1 MVLHTTEFDS
11 PFLGSLHTGA
21 WSLIFPCYWSIN
33 RLVSLFIATDDELA
47 NREEDPCYEHFL
59 QLSFL
64 VPFYFAVSV
73 ATSPLALLG
82 FLVWAPLQRWR
93 HPYVYSCS
101 PDTSNHYVPWRHP
114 RVGKSFVAGTANL
127 CLLPECAARYN
138 NLRRTQWRAREIGHR
153 IASSQTSPKIN
164 IVVESP
170 SEEQSDSGVGTVR
183 RDVESFDSRVSSLP
197 SSSQSGNVHHAVQLH
212 AEPAGSRHD
221 PNAPSCSRHDPNAPS
236 CSRHDQNSLSGD
248 ARRPP
253 PVMCNGF
260 IPGSHAGNKM
270 IHIKR
275 LPPLDGA
282 CAPPPSDSTPQDG
295 SDTTS
300 TEGTLSPVSPSST
313 LEYMTACSSLY
324 HTACSTLD
332 SGIAVLDGRP
342 DANQPPSP
350 RPDVSHDISVVFPY
364 QLDFLCLQEVFD
376 KRAGDRLA
384 RQLHRWFGYIVR
396 DVGNYSL
403 TGNCFVLNSG
413 LFLASRYPILDVAFK
428 HFPEKAREEYLA
440 CKGLLMAKVLLGTT
454 KEQQRIVGYVANTH
468 LQATEGDD
476 QVRLQVL
483 TTGVFAGDDQV
494 RLQQLSH
501 IPTWLEEFRQDTW
514 QVNDPPDLV
523 MFDLLCGDFNFNNL
537 RSDNRDLW
545 SHPLFDLYTDPCRT
559 APGEDKP
566 WTVGTLL
573 KQENMHYKEVNY
585 PEGLERILRDDTMRG
600 LYVCDEETD
609 LGTASGPADMSGRH
623 RIDYVMY
630 REGSLSNNCVLK
642 PEEVMFTTQLA
653 ALTDHVPVSLRFSAG
668 QKTA

>member
-1 MVLHTTEFDS
+1 MVLHTSEFDS
-11 PFLGSLHTGA
+11 PFLGRLHTGA
-21 WSLIFPCYWSIN
+21 WALIFPCYWSIN
-33 RLVSLFIATDDELA
+33 HLASLFIATDDELA

-64 VPFYFAVSV
+64 VPFYLALSLLT
-73 ATSPLALLG
+73 APLALLG
-82 FLVWAPLQRWR
+82 FVVWAPLQGRR

-101 PDTSNHYVPWRHP
+101 PDTGRHFVPWKHP
-114 RVGKSFVAGTANL
+114 RVGRSFIVATANL

-153 IASSQTSPKIN
+153 VASSQTSPKIN

-170 SEEQSDSGVGTVR
+170 SEEQSDSGVGVR
-183 RDVESFDSRVSSLP
+183 RDVDSFDSRVSSLP
-197 SSSQSGNVHHAVQLH
+197 SASQSGNVHAVQLH
-212 AEPAGSRHD
+212 AEP
-221 PNAPSCSRHDPNAPS
+221 SCSRHEPNVQGSTNSQGSSVPNAHGS
-236 CSRHDQNSLSGD
+236 NVAFSLCSDS
-248 ARRPP
+248 RRPA

-260 IPGSHAGNKM
+260 IPGAHAGNKM

-275 LPPLDGA
+275 LPALDGA
-282 CAPPPSDSTPQDG
+282 SPPPLSDSAAPPAPQDQ
-295 SDTTS
+295 SDTS

-332 SGIAVLDGRP
+332 SGIAVMDGRH
-342 DANQPPSP
+342 DAPPPP
-350 RPDVSHDISVVFPY
+350 RPGVAHDVAVVFPY

-384 RQLHRWFGYIVR
+384 RQLHRWFGYVVR
-396 DVGNYSL
+396 DVGNHSL
-403 TGNCFVLNSG
+403 ARNCFVLNSG
-413 LFLASRYPILDVAFK
+413 LLFASRYPILDVAFK
-428 HFPEKAREEYLA
+428 HFPEKAKEEYLA

-476 QVRLQVL
+476 QVRLQ
-483 TTGVFAGDDQV
+483 
-494 RLQQLSH
+494 QLGH

-514 QVNDPPDLV
+514 QSNDPPDLV

-537 RSDNRDLW
+537 RSDHRDLW

-600 LYVCDEETD
+600 LYVYDDETD
-609 LGTASGPADMSGRH
+609 VGTAAADMAGKH
-623 RIDYVMY
+623 RIDYTMY
-630 REGSLSNNCVLK
+630 REGSLSNNCVLQ
-642 PEEVMFTTQLA
+642 PEEVWFVAQLA
-653 ALTDHVPVSLRFSAG
+653 SLTDHVPFSFKFSSRLDDFQGLVSYESAL
-668 QKTA
+668 

>member
-1 MVLHTTEFDS
+1 MVLHTAEFDS
-11 PFLGSLHTGA
+11 PFLGRLHTGA
-21 WSLIFPCYWSIN
+21 WALIFPCYWSIN
-33 RLVSLFIATDDELA
+33 HLASLFLPTDDELA

-64 VPFYFAVSV
+64 IPFYLALSV
-73 ATSPLALLG
+73 VTAPLALIG
-82 FLVWAPLQRWR
+82 FVVWAPLQARR
-93 HPYVYSCS
+93 HPYVYSCA
-101 PDTSNHYVPWRHP
+101 PDTSNHFVPWKHP
-114 RVGKSFVAGTANL
+114 RVHKSFIVATANL

-153 IASSQTSPKIN
+153 VASSQTSPKIN

-170 SEEQSDSGVGTVR
+170 SEEHDS
-183 RDVESFDSRVSSLP
+183 
-197 SSSQSGNVHHAVQLH
+197 
-212 AEPAGSRHD
+212 
-221 PNAPSCSRHDPNAPS
+221 
-236 CSRHDQNSLSGD
+236 
-248 ARRPP
+248 RRPP

-275 LPPLDGA
+275 LPTLDGA
-282 CAPPPSDSTPQDG
+282 SPSAPPPSDSAPPPTPQDQ
-295 SDTTS
+295 SDTS

-332 SGIAVLDGRP
+332 SGIAGLDARP
-342 DANQPPSP
+342 DPPHQP
-350 RPDVSHDISVVFPY
+350 RPDVSHDIQVVFPY

-384 RQLHRWFGYIVR
+384 RQLHRWFGYVVR
-396 DVGNYSL
+396 DVGNHSL
-403 TGNCFVLNSG
+403 TRNCFVLNSG
-413 LFLASRYPILDVAFK
+413 LFFASRYPILDVAFK
-428 HFPEKAREEYLA
+428 HFPEKAKEEYLA

-468 LQATEGDD
+468 LQATE
-476 QVRLQVL
+476 
-483 TTGVFAGDDQV
+483 GDDQV

-537 RSDNRDLW
+537 RSDHRDLW

-566 WTVGTLL
+566 WTVGSCVTTRCAACTCTMTKQTLT
-573 KQENMHYKEVNY
+573 K
-585 PEGLERILRDDTMRG
+585 ILRSSNKRQQFVASHLLSGVVG
-600 LYVCDEETD
+600 L
-609 LGTASGPADMSGRH
+609 R
-623 RIDYVMY
+623 
-630 REGSLSNNCVLK
+630 K

-668 QKTA
+668 QKMA